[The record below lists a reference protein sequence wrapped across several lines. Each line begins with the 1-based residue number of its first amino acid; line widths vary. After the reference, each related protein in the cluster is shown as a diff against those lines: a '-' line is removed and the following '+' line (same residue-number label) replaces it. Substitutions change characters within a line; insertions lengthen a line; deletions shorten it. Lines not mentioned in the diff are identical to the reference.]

1 MGHPIMSTVD
11 WSWKLAEAAE
21 RIRTRYA
28 HIGSKTGAPFLAIAY
43 PQEAQS
49 TVFKEWHVQLDGLK
63 PEFDV
68 RSIDLL
74 QITHQVVTELGAPNV
89 VEALRHPM
97 PGSDPLND
105 LSTMWSRAIA
115 EAVRQAFAAA
125 GSGGGK
131 PAVSLERCAALH
143 PVMGPSDMMRALWGS
158 DSKILAGPVIVLIPG
173 AVVGPR
179 TYEFL
184 DIRTEFMYRGDL
196 I

>member
-1 MGHPIMSTVD
+1 MSMVD
-11 WSWKLAEAAE
+11 WRWKLAETAE

-28 HIGSKTGAPFLAIAY
+28 HIGSKTGAPFLAVVY
-43 PQEAQS
+43 PPEAQAA
-49 TVFKEWHVQLDGLK
+49 VFKEWHVQFEGLR
-63 PEFDV
+63 PDFDV

-74 QITHQVVTELGAPNV
+74 QVTHRVVGELGAANV
-89 VEALRHPM
+89 VEALRRPM
-97 PGSDPLND
+97 PGSDPLSD
-105 LSTMWSRAIA
+105 LHAMWAAAVA
-115 EAVRQAFAAA
+115 EAVQGVFAAA
-125 GSGGGK
+125 GAGGGK

-143 PVMGPSDMMRALWGS
+143 PVMGPGEMMRALWGS

>member
-1 MGHPIMSTVD
+1 MSTVD
-11 WSWKLAEAAE
+11 WRWKLAEAAE

-28 HIGSKTGAPFLAIAY
+28 HIGSKTGAPFLAIVY
-43 PQEAQS
+43 PPEAQDA
-49 TVFKEWHVQLDGLK
+49 VFKEWHVQLDGLK
-63 PEFDV
+63 PEYDV

-74 QITHQVVTELGAPNV
+74 HVTHRVITDIGTSNV
-89 VEALRHPM
+89 VETLRRPM

-105 LSTMWSRAIA
+105 LHTMWARAIA
-115 EAVRQAFAAA
+115 EAVRQAFAEADCG
-125 GSGGGK
+125 GSK

-158 DSKILAGPVIVLIPG
+158 EPQVLTGPVIVLIPG
-173 AVVGPR
+173 VVAGPR

-184 DIRTEFMYRGDL
+184 DIRTEFMYRGDM